1 MPSPGAWSKGEF
13 RFFTGSAG
21 GKSSKNHY
29 AQGDDTPVRDWRGN
43 IVNQRLTLDLMK
55 HLLRGM
61 ILLCLL
67 AAGLPAQQT
76 ETTPAVVSDSA
87 AVDTMPVTG
96 TVGEVSPDLMEEP
109 VAAVPSYW
117 LYGLVAAALVV
128 FLLLT
133 AVRRRRQK
141 IDVAAWLVVH
151 SGEKSG
157 TRFPIEKRKTRIGS
171 HEDNDLVLADDRVA
185 RHHLVLTYENGVFIA
200 TDLNTLYGTMVAG
213 KRIERVELRADSQLS
228 LGGSVD
234 VELVI
239 GS

>member
-1 MPSPGAWSKGEF
+1 MS
-13 RFFTGSAG
+13 
-21 GKSSKNHY
+21 
-29 AQGDDTPVRDWRGN
+29 
-43 IVNQRLTLDLMK
+43 QRLTRDLMK
-55 HLLRGM
+55 HLIRGM
-61 ILLCLL
+61 ILLCLS
-67 AAGLPAQQT
+67 AADLPAQQM
-76 ETTPAVVSDSA
+76 ETAPAVVADSA
-87 AVDTMPVTG
+87 AVDTVPVTG
-96 TVGEVSPDLMEEP
+96 TAGEVSPRSDFVEEP
-109 VAAVPSYW
+109 VSAVPSYW

-128 FLLLT
+128 FLFLT
-133 AVRRRRQK
+133 AVRRRRRK

-185 RHHLVLTYENGVFIA
+185 RHHLVLTYGNGVFIA
-200 TDLNTLYGTMVAG
+200 TDLNTLYGTLVAG
-213 KRIERVELRADSQLS
+213 KRIERVELSADNQLS